1 VRRKGNYDP
10 GQTIDFI
17 KRRIRY
23 LNAVVLVSLFVILL
37 LTARM
42 LYSFMSYL
50 SQEAVVG
57 VLALMAV
64 LIALVY
70 AISHATSTRATRAI
84 ESYNENL
91 TSLLTVSTDL
101 HSISYSDILFD
112 TVMDTAMDMTK
123 ARGGVLFLTEG
134 DHLAVKIARGP
145 GSEELAGHTLPD
157 TQSVAG
163 HVVEKGEPLRLD
175 DTGREAHLYADA
187 DRELEQKAGH
197 AVTSLLCVPLKLGR
211 YTIGALEL
219 LSDVPD
225 AFTAEEEYL
234 VSYFANQAAVSIE
247 KILFFED
254 EKNYE
259 THFTNLLIEAIEN
272 VYEKR
277 GHARRIARY
286 TRLMAD
292 GARMPEEEKER
303 LYRAAL
309 LHDIGFLR
317 IKLHRVASQE
327 EYQAHVQIGHD
338 MLKPITFYGDIL
350 DMVLHHHERFDGT
363 GYPSGLAGED
373 IPVESRMLCIAEA
386 FDAMVSKSSYKNMVS
401 SLDES
406 VKPEIVGFD
415 EAVEELRAH
424 AGTQFD
430 PELVEIFI
438 ERVKPGDF
446 E

>member
-10 GQTIDFI
+10 RQTIDFI

-57 VLALMAV
+57 VLALMAM

-70 AISHATSTRATRAI
+70 AISHATSTRATKAI

-163 HVVEKGEPLRLD
+163 HVVEKGR
-175 DTGREAHLYADA
+175 RCSAC
-187 DRELEQKAGH
+187 RSSSAG
-197 AVTSLLCVPLKLGR
+197 
-211 YTIGALEL
+211 I
-219 LSDVPD
+219 
-225 AFTAEEEYL
+225 
-234 VSYFANQAAVSIE
+234 
-247 KILFFED
+247 
-254 EKNYE
+254 
-259 THFTNLLIEAIEN
+259 
-272 VYEKR
+272 
-277 GHARRIARY
+277 
-286 TRLMAD
+286 
-292 GARMPEEEKER
+292 
-303 LYRAAL
+303 
-309 LHDIGFLR
+309 
-317 IKLHRVASQE
+317 
-327 EYQAHVQIGHD
+327 
-338 MLKPITFYGDIL
+338 
-350 DMVLHHHERFDGT
+350 
-363 GYPSGLAGED
+363 PSGHWN
-373 IPVESRMLCIAEA
+373 S
-386 FDAMVSKSSYKNMVS
+386 
-401 SLDES
+401 
-406 VKPEIVGFD
+406 
-415 EAVEELRAH
+415 
-424 AGTQFD
+424 
-430 PELVEIFI
+430 
-438 ERVKPGDF
+438 
-446 E
+446 

>member
-1 VRRKGNYDP
+1 VRRKGDYDP

-23 LNAVVLVSLFVILL
+23 LNAVILVSLFVILL

-42 LYSFMSYL
+42 LYGFMSYL
-50 SQEAVVG
+50 SQESVVG
-57 VLALMAV
+57 VLALMAM

-70 AISHATSTRATRAI
+70 AISHATSTRATKAI

-91 TSLLTVSTDL
+91 TSLLSVSTDL

-123 ARGGVLFLTEG
+123 ARGGVLFLTER
-134 DHLAVKIARGP
+134 DHLTVKIARGP
-145 GSEELAGHTLPD
+145 GAEELTGHTLPD
-157 TQSVAG
+157 SQSVAG
-163 HVVEKGEPLRLD
+163 QVVERGEPLRID
-175 DTGREAHLYADA
+175 DTGREDHLYTEA

-219 LSDVPD
+219 LSDAPD

-292 GARMPEEEKER
+292 GVRMPEEEKER
-303 LYRAAL
+303 LYRASL

-317 IKLHRVASQE
+317 IKLHRVSSQE
-327 EYQAHVQIGHD
+327 EYQAHVQIGRD
-338 MLKPITFYGDIL
+338 MLEPITFYSDIL

-373 IPVESRMLCIAEA
+373 IPRESRMLAIAEA
-386 FDAMVSKSSYKNMVS
+386 FDAMVSKSSYKNMVTA
-401 SLDES
+401 LDES
-406 VKPEIVGFD
+406 VKQEIVGFD
-415 EAVEELRAH
+415 EAIAELRDL

-430 PELVEIFI
+430 PELVELFV
-438 ERVKPGDF
+438 ERVKPEDL